1 MKLSTDTKLIGLG
14 LLAAA
19 GALWY
24 LTRTGNAAKIG
35 AGVVGAVA
43 DAGAGMVRG
52 LGAVV
57 GIPDT
62 NATKCQQDMAA
73 GRYWDAS
80 FSCPAGTYIAGLG
93 TAAKGA
99 VFGSTAISAAEA
111 ADARRDFAA
120 TDPRRLDLAAPSYG
134 SADPLE
140 SDSGMNYRYF

>member
-1 MKLSTDTKLIGLG
+1 MKLATDTKLIGLG
-14 LLAAA
+14 ILAAA
-19 GALWY
+19 GALYY
-24 LTRTGNAAKIG
+24 LTRTGNAGKIG

-43 DAGAGMVRG
+43 DAGAGAVRG
-52 LGAVV
+52 VGALV

-62 NATKCQQDMAA
+62 NPSKCAADLQA

-80 FSCPAGTYIAGLG
+80 FSCPAGDYVAGLG

-111 ADARRDFAA
+111 ADARREFAR
-120 TDPRRLDLAAPSYG
+120 TDPRRVDLMPTYG
-134 SADPLE
+134 SADALE